1 MSHSLLRAAS
11 LVVGSIDIVMVA
23 VQAMTGPAG
32 KTLTVL
38 GAIITLPTIYAGF
51 AVLGFA
57 AVLYGG
63 WPLVKRMRL
72 AQMAERDRAL
82 ADAKRKEATLRD
94 AKRKEATL
102 RENTVRMLEFVRSF
116 AGTGGLFADY
126 PDEEAETF

>member
-11 LVVGSIDIVMVA
+11 LVVGSIDLVMVA

-82 ADAKRKEATLRD
+82 ADAKRKEATLR
-94 AKRKEATL
+94 
-102 RENTVRMLEFVRSF
+102 ENTVRMLEFVRSF